1 MCAQVLCRD
10 LDDCQEKLLDKRE
23 IVAFVAPRADVYA
36 HFKRSSR
43 LVPSQ
48 NEDPDEK
55 VTMMILKKCVQKCRR
70 GLNNLE
76 CGNPLKIMGNSF
88 STQQTAR
95 WTGSVVKA

>member
-48 NEDPDEK
+48 NEDPDE
-55 VTMMILKKCVQKCRR
+55 R
-70 GLNNLE
+70 
-76 CGNPLKIMGNSF
+76 
-88 STQQTAR
+88 
-95 WTGSVVKA
+95 

>member
-23 IVAFVAPRADVYA
+23 IVAFIAPRADVYA

-43 LVPSQ
+43 LVPSR
-48 NEDPDEK
+48 NEDRDEK
-55 VTMMILKKCVQKCRR
+55 VTMMGLKMRPKCRR
-70 GLNNLE
+70 ELNNLE
-76 CGNPLKIMGNSF
+76 CGNPLKIVGNSF
-88 STQQTAR
+88 ATQQTAR